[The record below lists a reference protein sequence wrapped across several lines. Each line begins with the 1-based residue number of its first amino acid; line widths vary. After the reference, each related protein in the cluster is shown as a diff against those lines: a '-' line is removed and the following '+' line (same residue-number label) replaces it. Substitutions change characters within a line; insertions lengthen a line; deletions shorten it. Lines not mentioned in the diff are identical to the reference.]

1 MTIQLSHT
9 TKSNQKTT
17 LESYQVESEFL
28 LHKVEQEIQ
37 AEAELTGGVK
47 KGMVQL
53 AMCSKGQ
60 GVFWFSPHY
69 SMPIEENQVMTLYNP
84 AMELPYRIDVK
95 DAFKLVIISMS
106 VSQLHQCF
114 MKESEELHFLRGEKA
129 MEKFYAK
136 DEMHVNLGSCVS
148 HIFSVELSGQ
158 SQKLFMKGK
167 AFELLS
173 HYFNRPEN
181 ADLYEVCP
189 FLKDQGNVKKV
200 KLAKEII
207 LDRMAEPPT
216 IKKLSEEVGMS
227 ENQLKLGFKNI
238 YGNTIYG
245 YLSDYKMNKA
255 RKMLDSGQFK
265 VQDVAYELGYT
276 NPSHFIAAFKKK
288 FEITPKKY
296 LMQS

>member
-9 TKSNQKTT
+9 AKSNKKTT
-17 LESYQVESEFL
+17 IEKYTIESDFQ
-28 LHKVEQEIQ
+28 LHKIEQEKG
-37 AEAELTGGVK
+37 AEAELTSSVK
-47 KGMVQL
+47 KGTVQL
-53 AMCSKGQ
+53 AMCVKGR

-84 AMELPYRIDVK
+84 AMELPHRLDVK
-95 DAFKLVIISMS
+95 EALEMVIISMS

-114 MKESEELHFLRGEKA
+114 MKESEELHFLRGDKA

-136 DEMHVNLGSCVS
+136 DEMHINLSSAVTQ
-148 HIFSVELSGQ
+148 IFHTELSGQ
-158 SQKLFMKGK
+158 SQNLFMKGK
-167 AFELLS
+167 AYELLS

-189 FLKDQGNVKKV
+189 FLRDQGNVKKV

-207 LDRMAEPPT
+207 LERMSEPPT

-245 YLSDYKMNKA
+245 YLNDFKMNKA
-255 RKMLDSGQFK
+255 KSMLDSGQFK

-288 FEITPKKY
+288 FDITPKKY